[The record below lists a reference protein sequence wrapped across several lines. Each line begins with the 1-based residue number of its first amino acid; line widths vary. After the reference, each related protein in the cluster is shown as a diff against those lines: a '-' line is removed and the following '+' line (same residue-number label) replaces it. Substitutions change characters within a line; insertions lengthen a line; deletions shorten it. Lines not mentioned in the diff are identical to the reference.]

1 MYRFPRVQLRQ
12 IAALP
17 ALALL
22 LVSLAW
28 SGQTEPDSRV
38 TARVLGEEI
47 RTGDPEE
54 LRYLI
59 LGRLTDQYAADRGI
73 EVSPEEIDA
82 YIEHME
88 ALRAKDRR
96 EREARR
102 DQIQRELNA
111 ATLGDA
117 ERSALIEELDSLNQ
131 LLRDLDTTSETP
143 QDSAEDAEAR
153 RTVAAAFIRQWKI
166 NQALYRDYGGRVGY
180 QQGGPEP
187 LDAYRRF
194 LEAQQTRGAFEI
206 LDDDLQAE
214 FWRYYTNDTIHAFY
228 PAGSEEE
235 ARAFSRAWWLAE

>member
-17 ALALL
+17 AFGLL

-38 TARVLGEEI
+38 TAKVLGEEI

-82 YIEHME
+82 YIEHMN

-131 LLRDLDTTSETP
+131 LLRDLNTTAGTP
-143 QDSAEDAEAR
+143 QESAEDAEAR

-166 NQALYRDYGGRVGY
+166 NQALYRDYGGRIGY

-194 LEAQQTRGAFEI
+194 LEAQQTNGAFEI
-206 LDDDLQAE
+206 LDDDLGAE
-214 FWRYYTNDTIHAFY
+214 FWRYYTNDAIHSFY

-235 ARAFSRAWWLAE
+235 SRAFSQAWWLAE